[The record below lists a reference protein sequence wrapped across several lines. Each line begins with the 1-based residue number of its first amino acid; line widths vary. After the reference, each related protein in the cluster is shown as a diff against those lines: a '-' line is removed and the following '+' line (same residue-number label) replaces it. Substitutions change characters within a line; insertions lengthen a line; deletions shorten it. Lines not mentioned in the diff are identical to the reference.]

1 MNTKR
6 LSNWWLLT
14 LNGIIAIVY
23 GIIAIFVPSA
33 TLVTLVMYFGIV
45 ILIIG
50 FAMLWGAI
58 NSIRDKLP
66 YATDLVSSFITIVI
80 GALLTFY
87 TSKSLTIFVMIIG
100 SWAVLVGV
108 VQLYVATKSELLPG
122 EKNTLL
128 VNGIITL
135 VFGIIL
141 FFNPFESAKFLVVIS
156 GILAF
161 IFGIVLIAISIRLK
175 NVNVFLRDNTQKR
188 RNFKT

>member
-1 MNTKR
+1 MSSKR

-23 GIIAIFVPSA
+23 GIIAIFVPDK
-33 TLVTLVMYFGIV
+33 TLVTMVMYFGII

-66 YATDLVSSFITIVI
+66 YATDLVSSLITITI

-87 TSKSLTIFVMIIG
+87 TSKSLVIFVMIIG
-100 SWAVLVGV
+100 SWAVLVGIF
-108 VQLYVATKSELLPG
+108 QLYVATKSELLPG

-135 VFGIIL
+135 IFGIIL
-141 FFNPFESAKFLVVIS
+141 FFNPFQSAAFLLVIS

-161 IFGIVLIAISIRLK
+161 IFGIVLISISIRLK
-175 NVNVFLRDNTQKR
+175 NVEKFLEKQNQKEGGV
-188 RNFKT
+188 

>member
-1 MNTKR
+1 MSKKR

-14 LNGIIAIVY
+14 LNGIIAIIY
-23 GIIAIFVPSA
+23 GILAIFVPSTTIVA
-33 TLVTLVMYFGIV
+33 MVMYFGIL

-58 NSIRDKLP
+58 NSIRENLP
-66 YATDLVSSFITIVI
+66 YATDLVSSLITISI

-100 SWAVLVGV
+100 SWAVLVGI
-108 VQLYVATKSELLPG
+108 VQLYVATKSGLVPG

-135 VFGIIL
+135 VFGVIL
-141 FFNPFESAKFLVVIS
+141 FFNPFASASFLVVIS

-175 NVNVFLRDNTQKR
+175 NVEKFFEKQHLDDEEL
-188 RNFKT
+188 

>member
-1 MNTKR
+1 MSSKP

-23 GIIAIFVPSA
+23 GIIAISVPEMIEN
-33 TLVTLVMYFGIV
+33 LVMYLGII

-66 YATDLVSSFITIVI
+66 YTTDLASSLFTIII
-80 GALLTFY
+80 GSLLTFY
-87 TSKSLTIFVMIIG
+87 TSKTLTIFVMIVG
-100 SWAVLVGV
+100 SWAVIVGV
-108 VQLYVATKSELLPG
+108 MQLYLATKSELLPG

-128 VNGIITL
+128 INGIITL
-135 VFGIIL
+135 IFGIIM
-141 FFNPFESAKFLVVIS
+141 FFNPFETIKTLFVVS

-175 NVNVFLRDNTQKR
+175 NVERFLEKQKG
-188 RNFKT
+188 NEG

>member
-1 MNTKR
+1 MKSKR

-23 GIIAIFVPSA
+23 GILAIFIPGTTIVA
-33 TLVTLVMYFGIV
+33 MVMYFGIV

-50 FAMLWGAI
+50 LAMLWGAI
-58 NSIRDKLP
+58 NSIRANLP
-66 YATDLVSSFITIVI
+66 YTTDLISSLVTIVI

-108 VQLYVATKSELLPG
+108 VQLYVATRSELVPG

-135 VFGIIL
+135 IFGVIL
-141 FFNPFESAKFLVVIS
+141 FMNPFESASILVVIS
-156 GILAF
+156 QEIYF
-161 IFGIVLIAISIRLK
+161 I
-175 NVNVFLRDNTQKR
+175 
-188 RNFKT
+188 

>member
-23 GIIAIFVPSA
+23 GIIAIFIPSA

-66 YATDLVSSFITIVI
+66 YATDLVSSLITIAI

-100 SWAVLVGV
+100 SWAVLVGII
-108 VQLYVATKSELLPG
+108 QLYVATKSELLPG

-128 VNGIITL
+128 INGIITL

-175 NVNVFLRDNTQKR
+175 NVERFLERQHAKEEEL
-188 RNFKT
+188 